1 MSPTLKAKLL
11 SLNHAIIFFGT
22 TLYCGVLW
30 SLQFFW
36 FPTWRHLTI
45 ANYYDQFVPETL
57 AATSFFTIVVPIM
70 FFCGL
75 VMIISEWHSRLLWA
89 AIVSFLCLTAATIV
103 GQALI
108 IPVNKIIDAGVTDQ
122 AQLTSLLERWIS
134 LNQIRFAL
142 LTAMWIVMMYYF
154 LAKGKLLDTLGMPEK

>member
-1 MSPTLKAKLL
+1 MNK
-11 SLNHAIIFFGT
+11 FFG
-22 TLYCGVLW
+22 GA
-30 SLQFFW
+30 SL
-36 FPTWRHLTI
+36 
-45 ANYYDQFVPETL
+45 
-57 AATSFFTIVVPIM
+57 
-70 FFCGL
+70 
-75 VMIISEWHSRLLWA
+75 
-89 AIVSFLCLTAATIV
+89 AILCLTAATIV

-122 AQLTSLLERWIS
+122 AQLTSFLERWIS